1 MNGST
6 ERFRELEIEHKLISE
21 SRSQMSVTGKI
32 MSQCLMECSVMVT
45 HMGNIVRNSLEALHE
60 YLSEISEEIF

>member
-1 MNGST
+1 
-6 ERFRELEIEHKLISE
+6 
-21 SRSQMSVTGKI
+21 MSVTGKS
-32 MSQCLMECSVMVT
+32 MSQCLTECSVMVT